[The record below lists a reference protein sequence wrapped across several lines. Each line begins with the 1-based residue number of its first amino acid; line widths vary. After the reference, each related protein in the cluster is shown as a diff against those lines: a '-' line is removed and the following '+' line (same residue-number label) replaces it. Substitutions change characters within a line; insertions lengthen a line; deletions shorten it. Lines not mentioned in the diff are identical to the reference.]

1 MLDRNKKILYNIY
14 INFIGN
20 FGGIRMKKI
29 LTASLALVMTF
40 SALSLPLSEN
50 DFMTEN
56 NLGITAD
63 AETYGIYS
71 YTVQADGTVKIT
83 DCSVNSGTINIPSTI
98 NGKKVTSIGKLAFSN
113 CSKLVSITIPDSVT
127 SIESYTFDGCENLTY
142 VYISSSSKLKVINSY
157 VFNECTSL
165 KSITLPNGLANIEDH
180 AFYKC
185 TDLTDIKLP
194 LSLSKIGNY
203 AFGGCSSIKKLTIPN
218 NISYIGNGAF
228 YFCTGLESMSIPY
241 GISRIG
247 TETFYG
253 CHSLASVNIPNS
265 VTIIDE
271 SAFGDCFELKNI
283 TLPNNLKRI
292 GKYAFIR
299 CKKITDITLPNT
311 LTSIGIMAFAY
322 CESLKSITIPDGVTN
337 IEDMAFAYCSNL
349 ESAYFPDS
357 VTSIGDEVFRL
368 CHSLKNFT
376 IPKSVSSIGDSTF
389 WGCSNLI
396 CITIPKSIQTIKESA
411 FDNCRNLEVVYYDG
425 SQSDWDAITIAEKGN
440 SYLSSAAVYTTTIK
454 DISSCIISLPS
465 NTQYFRG
472 TRIRPVITVKD
483 NKRVLTK
490 GTDYTVSYFNN
501 LSAGT
506 ATIKVTGKGRYQGT
520 VTKDFVI
527 YRRSIKNC
535 DIKLSSDNYYYND
548 TEISPSVKVYC
559 NGVEMY
565 SGNYK
570 ALYCDNQS
578 AGTATIYI
586 TGKNNLR
593 GTVKKTFKIN
603 PRNIGNCT
611 VELTK
616 NSSNKYQPTV
626 AVKIGSNSVYSGN
639 YTVKYTTSAD
649 KKTVKVTLTGKGNL
663 AGTVTKTYTVA

>member
-1 MLDRNKKILYNIY
+1 
-14 INFIGN
+14 
-20 FGGIRMKKI
+20 MKKI

-63 AETYGIYS
+63 ADTYDDYS
-71 YTVQADGTVKIT
+71 YDYLNDGTIEIT
-83 DCSVNSGTINIPSTI
+83 DYHGSSSGIVIPSTFD
-98 NGKKVTSIGKLAFSN
+98 GKKVTRIKNSAFEDCSNLVSVTIPNSVTTIGCKAFKNCKKLTHVSLPSNLKVIDNYAFYN
-113 CSKLVSITIPDSVT
+113 CSELTSISLPLGLVRIGDYAFCGNYALKKITIPNS
-127 SIESYTFDGCENLTY
+127 
-142 VYISSSSKLKVINSY
+142 ISSL
-157 VFNECTSL
+157 
-165 KSITLPNGLANIEDH
+165 
-180 AFYKC
+180 
-185 TDLTDIKLP
+185 
-194 LSLSKIGNY
+194 
-203 AFGGCSSIKKLTIPN
+203 
-218 NISYIGNGAF
+218 GNGAF
-228 YFCTGLESMSIPY
+228 AYCHGLESISVPY
-241 GISRIG
+241 GINRIG
-247 TETFYG
+247 TETFAY
-253 CHSLASVNIPNS
+253 CINLKNVNLPNS
-265 VTIIDE
+265 VTIIGE
-271 SAFGDCFELKNI
+271 SAFTYCFELKGL
-283 TLPNNLKRI
+283 TLPNNLKSI
-292 GKYAFIR
+292 GNYAFQY
-299 CKKITDITLPNT
+299 CKKLEGITFPDT
-311 LTSIGIMAFAY
+311 LTSIGAATFNQ
-322 CESLKSITIPDGVTN
+322 CESLKSIVIPNGITSIGN
-337 IEDMAFAYCSNL
+337 MTFAHCRSL

-616 NSSNKYQPTV
+616 NSLNKYQPTV

-639 YTVKYTTSAD
+639 YTVKYVTSAD